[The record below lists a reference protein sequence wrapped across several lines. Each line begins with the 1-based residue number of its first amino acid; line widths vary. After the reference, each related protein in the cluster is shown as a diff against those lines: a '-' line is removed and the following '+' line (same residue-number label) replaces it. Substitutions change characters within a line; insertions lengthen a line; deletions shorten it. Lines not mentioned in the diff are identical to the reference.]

1 MQDFELIARG
11 VILHKGKILVCKAV
25 GHANYFL
32 PGGHIDFGEGA
43 EQALKRELLEE
54 LGVEV
59 KTLKYIGS
67 VENIYRANSKKH
79 HELNLLFFVTLKTQI
94 FTSLEDHITFELV
107 TTKEFL
113 SKPVLPKALQKSV
126 LKWLKTRQSFW
137 ASQKD

>member
-11 VILHKGKILVCKAV
+11 IILHKGKILVCKAA
-25 GHANYFL
+25 GYPNYFL
-32 PGGHIDFGEGA
+32 PGGHIEFGEGA

-107 TTKEFL
+107 TAKEFL